1 MEQGINNFIK
11 TKKKKKKIKK
21 MIMFILFFLLL
32 LFLFF
37 AKAPIFN
44 IKVVQYKNNKIIDDE
59 ELYKL
64 YNPIGQNMIFINTKK
79 AETNIK
85 ENPYVES
92 ISFEK
97 HYPNE
102 LTVKIIEKNACY
114 YVKEKSDYYILA
126 DDLSIL
132 EVKNKISG
140 LKLIE
145 MQNIKIDNRNVGQ
158 KITSKTSVV
167 ESASK
172 LAELLGRNTSK
183 VSFSK
188 ADVSTRNNLILYHN
202 DVKILLGSDEEF
214 EKKVNR
220 AINILNDSKVNLK
233 KGYINVQST
242 DRVVVMDEEHP
253 AEEHDDKKQKETID
267 SIVNGQENKEAYGD

>member
-97 HYPNE
+97 H
-102 LTVKIIEKNACY
+102 
-114 YVKEKSDYYILA
+114 
-126 DDLSIL
+126 
-132 EVKNKISG
+132 
-140 LKLIE
+140 
-145 MQNIKIDNRNVGQ
+145 
-158 KITSKTSVV
+158 
-167 ESASK
+167 
-172 LAELLGRNTSK
+172 
-183 VSFSK
+183 
-188 ADVSTRNNLILYHN
+188 
-202 DVKILLGSDEEF
+202 
-214 EKKVNR
+214 
-220 AINILNDSKVNLK
+220 
-233 KGYINVQST
+233 
-242 DRVVVMDEEHP
+242 
-253 AEEHDDKKQKETID
+253 
-267 SIVNGQENKEAYGD
+267 